1 MRTWGVLAAILL
13 SYVATSRFPL
23 RAPWEPGWSAVD
35 RAIPFVGSAFY
46 VYASYYV
53 LLVGGLFSLKG
64 PELDRTLREVL
75 SATAAASAVFILFPV
90 AHPPTPVPEGGV
102 ARLIH
107 AFLTTVDTSTNTFPS
122 LHAALGLLVAWGVAR
137 ARPAWG
143 RWPVLWAWAAAAS
156 TVLTK
161 RHFAADL
168 AGGVALALACR
179 AWGREPLRDFGMAG
193 NTER

>member
-1 MRTWGVLAAILL
+1 MRTWGVLAVILL

-64 PELDRTLREVL
+64 PERDRTLREVL
-75 SATAAASAVFILFPV
+75 SATAAASAVFVLFPV
-90 AHPPTPVPEGGV
+90 AHPPTPVPAGGL

-122 LHAALGLLVAWGVAR
+122 LHAALALLVGWGLTR
-137 ARPAWG
+137 SDPSRG
-143 RWPVLWAWAAAAS
+143 LWPVVWAWAVAAS

-168 AGGVALALACR
+168 GGGVALALACR
-179 AWGREPLRDFGMAG
+179 RWSR
-193 NTER
+193 